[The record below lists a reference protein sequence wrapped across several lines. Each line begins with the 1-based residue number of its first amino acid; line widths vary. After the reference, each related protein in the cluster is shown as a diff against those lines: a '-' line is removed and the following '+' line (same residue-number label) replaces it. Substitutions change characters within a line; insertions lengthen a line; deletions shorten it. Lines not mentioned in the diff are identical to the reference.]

1 MNFLKRKAL
10 DLAVRHSRRFR
21 LAQARKWL
29 TWYMREING
38 SGLRCEFERLPES
51 ASSVE
56 VESIADMATRHT
68 RDLDSLDA
76 RIAGFDDLRE
86 FLDAC
91 PRFWPQPN
99 GLGYLSDKHNQFLK
113 REVTDEALTYL
124 LQMHEGLAFY
134 AKLLRK
140 YAGTIDVIE
149 DAALAVAGVINPVA
163 WRNAGRRTPHIS
175 YGADAGIRYYLEA
188 IIATE
193 GRILPAHPQAS

>member
-10 DLAVRHSRRFR
+10 DLAIRHSRRFR

-29 TWYMREING
+29 AWYMQEING
-38 SGLRCEFERLPES
+38 SGLRYEFDRLPEET
-51 ASSVE
+51 SSVK
-56 VESIADMATRHT
+56 VESIADMATRHS

-76 RIAGFDDLRE
+76 RIAGFHDLGE
-86 FLDAC
+86 FLEAC
-91 PRFWPQPN
+91 PRFWTHPN
-99 GLGYLSDKHNQFLK
+99 SYAYLGGSTIIT
-113 REVTDEALTYL
+113 REVTDDAFTYL

-149 DAALAVAGVINPVA
+149 DAALAVAGVINPVE
-163 WRNAGRRTPHIS
+163 WRKAGHRTPHIP
-175 YGADAGIRYYLEA
+175 YGAGDSIADYLEA

-193 GRILPAHPQAS
+193 GRILPTHPQAS